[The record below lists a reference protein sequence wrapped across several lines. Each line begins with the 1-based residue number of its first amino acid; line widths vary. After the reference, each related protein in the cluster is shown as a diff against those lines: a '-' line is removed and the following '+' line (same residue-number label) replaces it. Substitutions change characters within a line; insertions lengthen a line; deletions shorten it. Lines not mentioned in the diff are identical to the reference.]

1 MLRRSL
7 LRFKPT
13 IATAAEA
20 LHDVTDGATIALGG
34 FGFCGFPFELLE
46 ELNKKGTKQLTLI
59 AGTTSGPDNGTGPL
73 ARDGQIAK
81 VITSYVGENPLFT
94 KHLFNGE
101 FAIEFCPMGT
111 LVDRLRA
118 AGAGLPAFYT
128 PTGYGTAVAEGRL
141 PVRFV
146 AGGSMRVAEYSQPRE
161 TRQFN
166 GRWCTLE
173 TALPADFAF
182 VRAWK
187 ADTRG
192 NLVFRGTTQNFNLA
206 SAKAAK
212 VCIAEVEEIVEG
224 GELDPKTV
232 HLPGVYVHRLVRPP
246 NIRRAA
252 EFVVERRPGFSS
264 GTGKNAHA
272 SRNLI
277 ARRAALE
284 IKDGMTLNLGIG
296 IPNLVASYIPP
307 EVDVVLQGENGLLGI
322 GPYPLPEEVDP
333 DVTNAGKQTVTM
345 SRSGASLFDSAESFG
360 MIRGG
365 HLDLTMLGALE
376 VSSNGDIASWW
387 VPGKVLKVQRA
398 VVHAG
403 DGAAGGLCVCARVEG
418 GYARQPRVPRDD
430 TKLQPCVCEGCEGVH
445 CGGGGDCGG
454 RGAGPE
460 DGAPARRVC
469 APPGAPSEHPA
480 SCRVCGG
487 APARLL
493 LWNRQERACES
504 QSHCPPR
511 SP

>member
-1 MLRRSL
+1 MLRRTL

-13 IATAAEA
+13 ILTAAEA
-20 LHDVTDGATIALGG
+20 LQDVKDGATIALGG
-34 FGFCGFPFELLE
+34 FGLCGFPFELLE
-46 ELNKKGTKQLTLI
+46 ALNQKGTKQLTLI
-59 AGTTSGPDNGTGPL
+59 AGTTSGPENGTGPL
-73 ARDGQIAK
+73 ARDRQLKKI
-81 VITSYVGENPLFT
+81 ITSYVGENSVLSDR
-94 KHLFNGE
+94 LMNGE

-141 PVRFV
+141 PVRFAPGKPV
-146 AGGSMRVAEYSQPRE
+146 RVAEYSQPRE

-173 TALPADFAF
+173 MALPADFAL

-187 ADTRG
+187 ADRRG

-212 VCIAEVEEIVEG
+212 VCIAEVEEIVEC

-232 HLPGVYVHRLVRPP
+232 HLPGVYVHRLVCPP

-252 EFVVERRPGFSS
+252 EFVVERKPGFST

-296 IPNLVASYIPP
+296 IPNMVASYIPP
-307 EVDVVLQGENGLLGI
+307 EMDVVLQGENGLLGI

-333 DVTNAGKQTVTM
+333 DITNAGKQTVTM
-345 SRSGASLFDSAESFG
+345 SKSGASLFDSAESFS

-376 VSSNGDIASWW
+376 VSGTGDIASWW
-387 VPGKVLKVQRA
+387 IPGKLLKGMGGAMDLVMSGCRTVVLMEHTDR
-398 VVHAG
+398 
-403 DGAAGGLCVCARVEG
+403 EG
-418 GYARQPRVPRDD
+418 KPRV
-430 TKLQPCVCEGCEGVH
+430 VE
-445 CGGGGDCGG
+445 
-454 RGAGPE
+454 
-460 DGAPARRVC
+460 
-469 APPGAPSEHPA
+469 
-480 SCRVCGG
+480 SCRVPLTGTGVVDLLITELCTFRFVKQKGG
-487 APARLL
+487 INEMWLSEL
-493 LWNRQERACES
+493 SEGVTLEEVRAKTS
-504 QSHCPPR
+504 AAFKVDPHLKMMPR
-511 SP
+511 ADPLPT

>member
-1 MLRRSL
+1 MLRPGRRVS
-7 LRFKPT
+7 RPV
-13 IATAAEA
+13 IVSAAKSVRD
-20 LHDVTDGATIALGG
+20 LHDVTDGATIAVGG

-46 ELNKKGTKQLTLI
+46 GLNKRGAKQLTLI
-59 AGTTSGPDNGTGPL
+59 AGTMSGPERGTGPL
-73 ARDGQIAK
+73 ARDKQIAK
-81 VITSYVGENPLFT
+81 VITSYVGENGALT
-94 KHLFNGE
+94 DRLMNGE

-141 PVRFV
+141 PVRFAV
-146 AGGSMRVAEYSQPRE
+146 DGSMRVVEYSQPRE

-173 TALPADFAF
+173 TALHADFAF

-187 ADTRG
+187 ADKRG

-206 SAKAAK
+206 SAKAAR

-246 NIRRAA
+246 SIRKAA
-252 EFVVERRPGFSS
+252 EFVVERQPGLSS

-272 SRNLI
+272 GRNLI

-322 GPYPLPEEVDP
+322 GPYPLPGEGDP

-345 SRSGASLFDSAESFG
+345 SRSGASLFDSAESFS

-376 VSSNGDIASWW
+376 VSSNGDIGSWW
-387 VPGKVLKVQRA
+387 VPGKVLK
-398 VVHAG
+398 G
-403 DGAAGGLCVCARVEG
+403 MGGAMDLVMSGCRIIVLMEHTDKEG
-418 GYARQPRVPRDD
+418 NPRVVQSCSVPL
-430 TKLQPCVCEGCEGVH
+430 TGGVLF
-445 CGGGGDCGG
+445 G
-454 RGAGPE
+454 
-460 DGAPARRVC
+460 
-469 APPGAPSEHPA
+469 
-480 SCRVCGG
+480 
-487 APARLL
+487 
-493 LWNRQERACES
+493 
-504 QSHCPPR
+504 
-511 SP
+511 

>member
-1 MLRRSL
+1 M
-7 LRFKPT
+7 
-13 IATAAEA
+13 
-20 LHDVTDGATIALGG
+20 
-34 FGFCGFPFELLE
+34 
-46 ELNKKGTKQLTLI
+46 
-59 AGTTSGPDNGTGPL
+59 
-73 ARDGQIAK
+73 
-81 VITSYVGENPLFT
+81 
-94 KHLFNGE
+94 NGE

-146 AGGSMRVAEYSQPRE
+146 AGCSMRVAEYSQPRE

-187 ADTRG
+187 ADARG

-206 SAKAAK
+206 AAKAAK

-272 SRNLI
+272 NRNLI

-387 VPGKVLKVQRA
+387 VPGKVLKGMGGAMDLVMSGCRT
-398 VVHAG
+398 VVLMEHT
-403 DGAAGGLCVCARVEG
+403 DKEG
-418 GYARQPRVPRDD
+418 KPRVVQSCSVPLTGAGVVDFLITELCTFRFE
-430 TKLQPCVCEGCEGVH
+430 KLKGGVNVMWLSELSEGVSVEEV
-445 CGGGGDCGG
+445 
-454 RGAGPE
+454 RAKAAATLAGSTNLKIWPLSPVPN
-460 DGAPARRVC
+460 PA
-469 APPGAPSEHPA
+469 
-480 SCRVCGG
+480 
-487 APARLL
+487 
-493 LWNRQERACES
+493 
-504 QSHCPPR
+504 
-511 SP
+511 